1 MPRNHPHTITH
12 PFAQTTA
19 PFQPSESTPP
29 LGYYDHERIEEGIQ
43 ELAAWLQDRRIAV
56 LTGAGC
62 STDSGIPD
70 YRSEES
76 LKRKRNPIQYNHFI
90 RDIAARRRY
99 WARSFVGWPRFRDK
113 QPNPTHQFL
122 AHIEKQ
128 GRTTGLITQN
138 VDRLHHKA
146 GSAHVIELHG
156 ALADVRCLECGL
168 FEARD
173 EVQARLAACNARW
186 HAEVLS
192 IAPDGDVDLPQEAY
206 DTFQMVHCLRCDGHL
221 KPHVVFFGE
230 NVAPE
235 VVQAAWEI
243 VHQADALLV
252 LGSSLTVYSGYR
264 FVKGAAEQQKP
275 VAIVNLGATRGDP
288 HASLRLDLPLH
299 RVLPPLEPLLSEK
312 ALPFK

>member
-1 MPRNHPHTITH
+1 MMPHSPPH
-12 PFAQTTA
+12 
-19 PFQPSESTPP
+19 STPQP
-29 LGYYDHERIEEGIQ
+29 FFNSPYLSEETEGASALRFYNHERAEEGIR
-43 ELAAWLQDRRIAV
+43 ELATWLQGRRIAV

-76 LKRKRNPIQYNHFI
+76 LKRKRNPIQYNQFL
-90 RDIAARRRY
+90 RDLSARRRY

-113 QPNPTHQFL
+113 EPNLTHQIL
-122 AHIEKQ
+122 ARIEQQ
-128 GRTTGLITQN
+128 GRMTGLITQN

-146 GSAHVIELHG
+146 GSSRIVELHG
-156 ALADVRCLECGL
+156 ALADVRCLDCGL
-168 FEARD
+168 FEPRD
-173 EVQARLAACNARW
+173 DVQARLAECNAAW

-206 DTFQMVHCLRCDGHL
+206 DSFEMVSCLRCHGPL

-230 NVAPE
+230 NVAQE

-243 VHQADALLV
+243 VLQADALLV

-264 FVKGAAEQQKP
+264 FVKGAAEQEKP

-288 HASLRLDLPLH
+288 HASLRLDLPLKTVMPH
-299 RVLPPLEPLLSEK
+299 LETLLS
-312 ALPFK
+312 